1 MRAHYCAMLSG
12 LVSAVALF
20 GVASCSTTVGTAPS
34 QPAYDSDVRPIL
46 MAHCARCHGAGDAL
60 NAPTE
65 PTGPDAA
72 VLPSIANTVSAFNTL
87 NIYLDRYSS
96 DGAKLGAYASKGLI
110 PGTLLSTAK
119 PQIRMPPAPA
129 PHLSDWEADVLTTWS
144 TGSALCSN
152 DPSPDS
158 TICPNG
164 PGPGP

>member
-1 MRAHYCAMLSG
+1 M
-12 LVSAVALF
+12 SAVALF

-46 MAHCARCHGAGDAL
+46 MAPCARCHGAGDAL

-72 VLPSIANTVSAFNTL
+72 VLPSIAANVGGIVYYF
-87 NIYLDRYSS
+87 DRYSS
-96 DGAKLGAYASKGLI
+96 DGTKAGAYTARALI
-110 PGTLLSTAK
+110 PGAIAANTK
-119 PQIRMPPAPA
+119 PPMRMPPAPA
-129 PHLSDWEADVLTTWS
+129 PRLSDWEVDVLTTWS
-144 TGSALCSN
+144 KGSALCST